1 MSKDLTARETTDLGF
16 KVFDADSG
24 EHVLVTAEMQMDAI
38 KTLQQATAG
47 LVVTSMNVKKLKDER
62 LYLCFTT
69 DRGKHYNSW
78 REFVEDRLTNN
89 GIGYA
94 TAQRMIRVADNFDGL
109 FQRIIGGENESSFS
123 GETKYSLNITKL
135 DELTRLP
142 CEIIEQINDSDELVL
157 PDGRVM
163 TVSQLMDMK
172 REDLIKEVKELN
184 GKKVVLEEGKALAEE
199 KAASLQE
206 QVDSLAD
213 KDHTVRMVVELS
225 EQLDK
230 LQGEKISKDSAE
242 KYWKEFDK
250 VVESAFIAASRIPQ
264 VDDENIRVKIRQILS
279 GTIARANTML
289 TELNLTYMDQL
300 AVNTEIPEND
310 GGNS

>member
-1 MSKDLTARETTDLGF
+1 
-16 KVFDADSG
+16 
-24 EHVLVTAEMQMDAI
+24 MDAI